1 MPSRFSYEYRRERSE
16 ILTNCLTV
24 RRKLS
29 TPSDMNNTYT
39 TKTGLVLPLLNLK
52 GKAYL
57 DVASRVLWFRTEHPL
72 GRIES
77 EPVQITDTY
86 SVFKATVSIPDTEQ
100 GVYVKLSDGYKREDA
115 KHFPDFIEKSSTGA
129 IGRALALCGYGTQFA
144 HDFDEGDRV
153 VDAPRDPFPTHLP
166 KVSRTPTNTEIH
178 QYQGDAMPTNPRDAG
193 PPFSGEEHLIPNM
206 EDHYVIGFGKYKG
219 RAFNDIPPK
228 ELIQYAEYITSKAR
242 AQGESITNRD
252 TMYFLDRVRAL
263 K

>member
-1 MPSRFSYEYRRERSE
+1 
-16 ILTNCLTV
+16 
-24 RRKLS
+24 
-29 TPSDMNNTYT
+29 MNNTYT

-57 DVASRVLWFRTEHPL
+57 DVASRVLWFRTENPL

-144 HDFDEGDRV
+144 HDFDEGERI
-153 VDAPRDPFPTHLP
+153 VDAPREPLPVHLP
-166 KVSRTPTNTEIH
+166 KVTKVPTTAQIHTPTYEE
-178 QYQGDAMPTNPRDAG
+178 
-193 PPFSGEEHLIPNM
+193 PPFPDEGYLIPNM

-219 RAFNDIPPK
+219 RVFNDISPK
-228 ELIQYAEYITSKAR
+228 ELIQYAEYITGKAR